1 MSLQINTGL
10 WVFIQINQQYVY
22 IFVIYMQAMSLEQKS
37 GIQDLS
43 AAKMASKA
51 MGMTNS
57 SPVMH
62 SSTSSGNKPL
72 QNMLS

>member
-1 MSLQINTGL
+1 
-10 WVFIQINQQYVY
+10 
-22 IFVIYMQAMSLEQKS
+22 MQAMSLEQKS